1 MSSAFVIF
9 VLLGLGTTA
18 STEADG
24 FVGVPDRVPVD
35 VDDNACN
42 DSTDGTQFKL
52 CEAWTPVSTSETD
65 FSKGSLCRVDG
76 GDGLADEVAML
87 QQYSAVRS
95 LRSTIQPLV
104 QTKVDKTHCGIEYT
118 PLHSPKWNA
127 TPYSTEAVLESL
139 NFPNVSFSRVFGI
152 PEPETKI
159 LHIGKT
165 GGSAFQSVYEDIFL
179 PRKAVIL
186 HHPDSVLFM
195 KLRNSGAMPAP
206 PYKDIVFVVRAPVH
220 LFVSAWLSTYRR
232 GCDPEKDLRCKSWAK
247 DDKVEGLDDFYKSQE
262 RSPWYSSERASME
275 LFPTP
280 DALACNLSSDVP
292 GVAAQAANGMNSI
305 HHACDDISY
314 YLGGLDG
321 IQKSV
326 SQVLFVGRTEHLND
340 DYKKLTLLLSARN
353 SFSAEPAQE
362 LPRVH
367 SNDDIDPEFKS
378 LSRCAVQNLHKWYAE
393 DYKIIDFLRA
403 QGLLE
408 KSYVDE
414 VLAMDAAPL
423 EGQRLQY

>member
-1 MSSAFVIF
+1 MQLVLVFVC
-9 VLLGLGTTA
+9 TA
-18 STEADG
+18 
-24 FVGVPDRVPVD
+24 
-35 VDDNACN
+35 
-42 DSTDGTQFKL
+42 
-52 CEAWTPVSTSETD
+52 VSTSEKD
-65 FSKGSLCRVDG
+65 FSNESLCRVDG
-76 GDGLADEVAML
+76 SDRLADEVAML

-95 LRSTIQPLV
+95 LRSTIEPLV
-104 QTKVDKTHCGIEYT
+104 QTKGD
-118 PLHSPKWNA
+118 PLQCPMTGLPLKSPPWYA
-127 TPYSTEAVLESL
+127 SMFTTEAALEANNLSK
-139 NFPNVSFSRVFGI
+139 VSFSSVFGI

-159 LHIGKT
+159 LHIPKA
-165 GGSAFQSVYEDIFL
+165 GGSSLQSVYDDIFL
-179 PRKAVIL
+179 PKKALIL
-186 HHPDSVLFM
+186 DHPDSALFM

-232 GCDPEKDLRCKSWAK
+232 GCDPEKDPRCKSWAE
-247 DDKVEGLDDFYKSQE
+247 DDNVEGLDDFYKS
-262 RSPWYSSERASME
+262 RFKVPWKRDERAAME

-305 HHACDDISY
+305 NHACDDISY

-340 DYKKLTLLLSARN
+340 DYKNLTSLLSARN

>member
-1 MSSAFVIF
+1 MQLVLVFVC
-9 VLLGLGTTA
+9 TA
-18 STEADG
+18 
-24 FVGVPDRVPVD
+24 
-35 VDDNACN
+35 
-42 DSTDGTQFKL
+42 
-52 CEAWTPVSTSETD
+52 VSTSEKD
-65 FSKGSLCRVDG
+65 FSNESLCRVDG
-76 GDGLADEVAML
+76 SDRLVDEVAML
-87 QQYSAVRS
+87 QTYSAVRS
-95 LRSTIQPLV
+95 LRSTMEPLV
-104 QTKVDKTHCGIEYT
+104 QTRVERWTRCIVNNETLKLQK
-118 PLHSPKWNA
+118 SPSGNA
-127 TPYSTEAVLESL
+127 TIIRTEAVVESL
-139 NFPNVSFSRVFGI
+139 NLSNISFSSVFGI

-159 LHIGKT
+159 LHIPKA
-165 GGSAFQSVYEDIFL
+165 GGSSLQSVYDDIFL
-179 PRKAVIL
+179 PKKALIL
-186 HHPDSVLFM
+186 DHPDSALFM

-232 GCDPEKDLRCKSWAK
+232 GCDPEKDPRCKTWAK
-247 DDKVEGLDDFYKSQE
+247 DDQVEGLDDHYKMLMKNPWSQ
-262 RSPWYSSERASME
+262 WERASME

-305 HHACDDISY
+305 CHACDDISY

-340 DYKKLTLLLSARN
+340 DYKNLTSLLSARN

>member
-1 MSSAFVIF
+1 MQLVLVFVC
-9 VLLGLGTTA
+9 TA
-18 STEADG
+18 
-24 FVGVPDRVPVD
+24 
-35 VDDNACN
+35 
-42 DSTDGTQFKL
+42 
-52 CEAWTPVSTSETD
+52 VSTSEKD
-65 FSKGSLCRVDG
+65 FSNESLCRVDG
-76 GDGLADEVAML
+76 SDRLADEVAML

-95 LRSTIQPLV
+95 LRSTMEPLV
-104 QTKVDKTHCGIEYT
+104 QTRVERWTRCIVNNESLKLQK
-118 PLHSPKWNA
+118 SPSGNA
-127 TPYSTEAVLESL
+127 TIIRTEAVVESL
-139 NFPNVSFSRVFGI
+139 NLSNISFSSVFGI

-159 LHIGKT
+159 LHIPKA
-165 GGSAFQSVYEDIFL
+165 GGSSLQSVYDDIFL
-179 PRKAVIL
+179 PKKALIL
-186 HHPDSVLFM
+186 DHPDSALFM

-232 GCDPEKDLRCKSWAK
+232 GCDPEKDPRCKTWAK
-247 DDKVEGLDDFYKSQE
+247 DDQVEGLDDHYKMLMKNPWSQC
-262 RSPWYSSERASME
+262 ERASME

-305 HHACDDISY
+305 SHACDDISY

>member
-1 MSSAFVIF
+1 MLRRVMMQLVLVFVC
-9 VLLGLGTTA
+9 TA
-18 STEADG
+18 
-24 FVGVPDRVPVD
+24 
-35 VDDNACN
+35 
-42 DSTDGTQFKL
+42 
-52 CEAWTPVSTSETD
+52 VSTSEKD
-65 FSKGSLCRVDG
+65 FSNESLCRVDG
-76 GDGLADEVAML
+76 SDRLADEVAML

-95 LRSTIQPLV
+95 LRSTIEPLV
-104 QTKVDKTHCGIEYT
+104 QTKGDTSQCGMNWQS
-118 PLHSPKWNA
+118 LKSPPWDANIV
-127 TPYSTEAVLESL
+127 STEAALKANNVS
-139 NFPNVSFSRVFGI
+139 NVSFSSVFGI
-152 PEPETKI
+152 PEPEIKI
-159 LHIGKT
+159 LHIPKA
-165 GGSAFQSVYEDIFL
+165 GGSSLQSVYDDIFL
-179 PRKAVIL
+179 PKKALIL
-186 HHPDSVLFM
+186 DHPDSALFM

-232 GCDPEKDLRCKSWAK
+232 GCDPEKDPRCKTWAK
-247 DDKVEGLDDFYKSQE
+247 DDQVEGLDDHYKMLMKNPWSQ
-262 RSPWYSSERASME
+262 WERASME

-280 DALACNLSSDVP
+280 DALACNLSSDAP

-305 HHACDDISY
+305 NHVCDDISY

-340 DYKKLTLLLSARN
+340 DYKNLTSLLSARN

-362 LPRVH
+362 LPHVH

-393 DYKIIDFLRA
+393 HYKIIGFLQA

>member
-1 MSSAFVIF
+1 MLRRVMMQP
-9 VLLGLGTTA
+9 VLVFLCTA
-18 STEADG
+18 
-24 FVGVPDRVPVD
+24 
-35 VDDNACN
+35 
-42 DSTDGTQFKL
+42 
-52 CEAWTPVSTSETD
+52 VSTSEKD
-65 FSKGSLCRVDG
+65 FSNESLYRVDG
-76 GDGLADEVAML
+76 SDHLADEVAML

-95 LRSTIQPLV
+95 LRSTIEPLV
-104 QTKVDKTHCGIEYT
+104 QTKGDTSQCGMNWQS
-118 PLHSPKWNA
+118 LKSPPWDANIV
-127 TPYSTEAVLESL
+127 STEAALKANNVS
-139 NFPNVSFSRVFGI
+139 NVSFSSVFGI

-159 LHIGKT
+159 LHIPKA
-165 GGSAFQSVYEDIFL
+165 GGSALQSVYDDIFL
-179 PRKAVIL
+179 PKKALIL
-186 HHPDSVLFM
+186 DHPDSALFM

-232 GCDPEKDLRCKSWAK
+232 GCDPEEDPRCQSWAE
-247 DDKVEGLDDFYKSQE
+247 DDNVEGLDDFYKSQE

-305 HHACDDISY
+305 NHACDDISY

-340 DYKKLTLLLSARN
+340 DYKNLTLLLSARN

>member
-1 MSSAFVIF
+1 MQLVLVFVC
-9 VLLGLGTTA
+9 TA
-18 STEADG
+18 
-24 FVGVPDRVPVD
+24 
-35 VDDNACN
+35 
-42 DSTDGTQFKL
+42 
-52 CEAWTPVSTSETD
+52 VSTSEKD
-65 FSKGSLCRVDG
+65 FSNESLCRVDG
-76 GDGLADEVAML
+76 SDRLADEVAML

-95 LRSTIQPLV
+95 LRSTIEPLV
-104 QTKVDKTHCGIEYT
+104 QTKGD
-118 PLHSPKWNA
+118 PLQCPMTGLPLKSPPWYA
-127 TPYSTEAVLESL
+127 SMFTTEAALEANNLSK
-139 NFPNVSFSRVFGI
+139 VSFSSVFGI

-159 LHIGKT
+159 LHIPKA
-165 GGSAFQSVYEDIFL
+165 GGSSLQSVYDDIFL
-179 PRKAVIL
+179 PKKALIL
-186 HHPDSVLFM
+186 DHPDSALFM

-232 GCDPEKDLRCKSWAK
+232 GCDPEKDPRCKTWAK
-247 DDKVEGLDDFYKSQE
+247 DDQVEGLDDHYKMLMKNPWSQC
-262 RSPWYSSERASME
+262 ERASME

-305 HHACDDISY
+305 SHACDDISY

>member
-1 MSSAFVIF
+1 MQLVLVFVC
-9 VLLGLGTTA
+9 TA
-18 STEADG
+18 
-24 FVGVPDRVPVD
+24 
-35 VDDNACN
+35 
-42 DSTDGTQFKL
+42 
-52 CEAWTPVSTSETD
+52 VSTSEKD
-65 FSKGSLCRVDG
+65 FSNESLCRVDG
-76 GDGLADEVAML
+76 SDRLADEVAML

-95 LRSTIQPLV
+95 LRSTMEPLV
-104 QTKVDKTHCGIEYT
+104 QTRVERWTRCIVNNESLKLQK
-118 PLHSPKWNA
+118 SPSGNA
-127 TPYSTEAVLESL
+127 TIIRTEAVVESL
-139 NFPNVSFSRVFGI
+139 NLSNISFSSVFGI

-159 LHIGKT
+159 LHIPKA
-165 GGSAFQSVYEDIFL
+165 GGSSLQSVYDDIFL
-179 PRKAVIL
+179 PKKALIL
-186 HHPDSVLFM
+186 DHPDSALFM

-232 GCDPEKDLRCKSWAK
+232 GCDPEKDPRCKSWAE
-247 DDKVEGLDDFYKSQE
+247 DDNVEGLDDFYKS
-262 RSPWYSSERASME
+262 RFKVPWKRDERAAME

-305 HHACDDISY
+305 NHACDDISY

-340 DYKKLTLLLSARN
+340 DYKNLTSLLSARN

>member
-1 MSSAFVIF
+1 MQLVLVFVC
-9 VLLGLGTTA
+9 TA
-18 STEADG
+18 
-24 FVGVPDRVPVD
+24 
-35 VDDNACN
+35 
-42 DSTDGTQFKL
+42 
-52 CEAWTPVSTSETD
+52 VSTSEKD
-65 FSKGSLCRVDG
+65 FSNESLCRVDG
-76 GDGLADEVAML
+76 SDRLADEVAML

-95 LRSTIQPLV
+95 LRSTIEPLV
-104 QTKVDKTHCGIEYT
+104 QTKGD
-118 PLHSPKWNA
+118 PLQCPMTGLPLKSPPWYA
-127 TPYSTEAVLESL
+127 SMFTTEAALEANNLSK
-139 NFPNVSFSRVFGI
+139 VSFSSVFGI

>member
-1 MSSAFVIF
+1 MLRRVMMQP
-9 VLLGLGTTA
+9 VLVFLCTA
-18 STEADG
+18 
-24 FVGVPDRVPVD
+24 
-35 VDDNACN
+35 
-42 DSTDGTQFKL
+42 
-52 CEAWTPVSTSETD
+52 VSTSEKD

-95 LRSTIQPLV
+95 LRSTIEPLV
-104 QTKVDKTHCGIEYT
+104 QTKGDTSQCGMNWQS
-118 PLHSPKWNA
+118 LKSPPWDANIV
-127 TPYSTEAVLESL
+127 STEAALKANNVS
-139 NFPNVSFSRVFGI
+139 NVSFSSVFGI
-152 PEPETKI
+152 PEPEIKI
-159 LHIGKT
+159 LHIPKA
-165 GGSAFQSVYEDIFL
+165 GGSALQSVYDDIFL
-179 PRKAVIL
+179 PKKALIL
-186 HHPDSVLFM
+186 DHPDSALLM

-220 LFVSAWLSTYRR
+220 QFVSGWLSTYRR
-232 GCDPEKDLRCKSWAK
+232 GCDPAKDLRCKSWAK
-247 DDKVEGLDDFYKSQE
+247 DDNVEGLDDYYKSTMKF
-262 RSPWYSSERASME
+262 PWFPGERASME

-280 DALACNLSSDVP
+280 DALACNLSSDAP

-305 HHACDDISY
+305 NHACDDISY

-340 DYKKLTLLLSARN
+340 DYKNLTLLLSARN